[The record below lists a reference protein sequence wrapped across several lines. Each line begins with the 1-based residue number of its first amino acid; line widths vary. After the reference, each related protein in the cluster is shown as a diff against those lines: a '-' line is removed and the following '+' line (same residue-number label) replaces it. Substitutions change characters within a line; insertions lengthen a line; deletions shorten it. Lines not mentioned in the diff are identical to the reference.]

1 MKILTEKLDYD
12 LFVAMFIEQDEEKVQ
27 TMWENICKNSGFLID
42 AIQIDNVTNGMCP
55 TFRAPMICFMMLKFP
70 NTVPRYL
77 YEKLVDTVIRRT
89 YIANSIYV
97 GGIYLD
103 FLSLILANNEYM
115 IPDYQK
121 ERILNM
127 VQSGYGLEEEKR
139 FVTYDELLE
148 MDSPVVAKL
157 VAGDLEIL
165 VNEYAYESFQ
175 DGEVKH
181 IGISR
186 KYKGSIDYRSNI
198 ITNSSFS
205 ENEKA
210 YVLERINQDEQEF
223 VQFMNYFVSQIVVRH
238 NLDRNIIIAADL
250 KDISVDELQEQF
262 KDNEELLKDLLFAK
276 KLCDKH
282 YQKESNLVRKIN

>member
-12 LFVAMFIEQDEEKVQ
+12 LFAAMFIEQDEEKVQ
-27 TMWENICKNSGFLID
+27 TMWENICKNSGFLIG

-70 NTVPRYL
+70 NTVPRCL

-89 YIANSIYV
+89 DIANSIYV

-175 DGEVKH
+175 AGEVKH

-205 ENEKA
+205 ESEKA

-238 NLDRNIIIAADL
+238 NLDRDIIIAADL

-262 KDNEELLKDLLFAK
+262 KDNEELLSDLLFAK

>member
-12 LFVAMFIEQDEEKVQ
+12 LFAAMFIEQDEEKVQ
-27 TMWENICKNSGFLID
+27 TMWENICKNSVFLIE

-70 NTVPRYL
+70 NTVPRHL
-77 YEKLVDTVIRRT
+77 YEKLVDIVIRRT
-89 YIANSIYV
+89 DIANSIYV

-175 DGEVKH
+175 AGEVKH

-198 ITNSSFS
+198 IINSSFS
-205 ENEKA
+205 ESEKA

-238 NLDRNIIIAADL
+238 NLDRDIITAADL

-276 KLCDKH
+276 KLHNKH